1 MIKVIIADDHAVFRE
16 GIKEI
21 LGKTSDIILSGEAV
35 NGQELLGKI
44 SKEEFDIVLLD
55 INMPGRRG
63 LDVLKEIKSLKP
75 SLPVLMFSMYPEKRY
90 ALRALKL
97 KASGYL
103 TKESASAE
111 LVTAIRKIFSGKKYV
126 STQIADEIVTSIG
139 EDKDKPLHEYLSER
153 EFEVMLKISDGKKLK
168 DIADEMMLGSTT
180 ISTYRARILDKLSL
194 KSDAEIVRYVIE
206 NKLDE

>member
-21 LGKTSDIILSGEAV
+21 FGKTSDIILAGEAV
-35 NGQELLGKI
+35 DGRELLGKI
-44 SKEEFDIVLLD
+44 SEEEYDIVLLD

-63 LDVLKEIKSLKP
+63 LDILKEIKSLKP

-111 LVTAIRKIFSGKKYV
+111 LVTAIRRIYSGKKYI
-126 STQIADEIVTSIG
+126 SMQLAEEIVASIG
-139 EDKDKPLHEYLSER
+139 ENNEKQLYEYLSER
-153 EFEVMLKISDGKKLK
+153 EFEVMLKIADGEKIK

-180 ISTYRARILDKLSL
+180 ISTYRARVLEKLSL
-194 KSDAEIVRYVIE
+194 KNDADIVRYVIE

>member
-1 MIKVIIADDHAVFRE
+1 MIKVIIADDHAIFRE

-21 LGKTSDIILSGEAV
+21 LGKTSDIILSGEAF
-35 NGQELLGKI
+35 NGQELLDII

-63 LDVLKEIKSLKP
+63 LDILKEIKSLKP

-111 LVTAIRKIFSGKKYV
+111 LVNAIRKIYSGKKYI
-126 STQIADEIVTSIG
+126 SMQLAEEIAASIG
-139 EDKDKPLHEYLSER
+139 EENEKLLHEYLSER
-153 EFEVMLKISDGKKLK
+153 EFEVMLKIAEGKKIK
-168 DIADEMMLGSTT
+168 DIADELFLGSTT
-180 ISTYRARILDKLSL
+180 ISTYRARILEKLSL
-194 KSDAEIVRYVIE
+194 KSDADIIKYVIE
-206 NKLDE
+206 NNLDN